1 MKEEAQNDHDK
12 KPCENE
18 ILKTLFTYLY
28 EDLNQVKF
36 EADRKKIIDTSLNFI
51 YDVDAGPKNVDAWI
65 KRFKASIYETEIP
78 KSLLTVPVKE
88 RNHNILTK
96 IKFIET
102 IVQDEIKKIINTV
115 WKDQI
120 ELIENLCIELNKQ
133 SKPVKHLII
142 YEAPPSKIDISNNTH
157 VGDFILNKTS
167 KSPYKNAISTAFKEE
182 ESENDLIATLVE
194 NNTYFMDII
203 PVPIPFNPDI
213 RSAWATEKKF
223 NIDGKQLTVHLFE
236 EAIEKFA
243 IKFKDKIHK
252 NLIIAIGMPRNT
264 SAALY
269 DYYSSKV
276 HYVIDCADGIC
287 IVDKKPVFCGY
298 LFKIDLT
305 KTNAVL
311 ATQKIKNPKLKGV
324 TLPLFKS
331 CFVDTSGQPNGTLL
345 KIALGLEIK

>member
-18 ILKTLFTYLY
+18 NLKTLFTYLY
-28 EDLNQVKF
+28 EDLNQVKS
-36 EADRKKIIDTSLNFI
+36 EKDRKKIIDTSLNFI
-51 YDVDAGPKNVDAWI
+51 YNIDAGPKGGAWI

-78 KSLLTVPVKE
+78 KSLLEGKDRKKNE
-88 RNHNILTK
+88 NIKLK
-96 IKFIET
+96 IASIEDIKPET
-102 IVQDEIKKIINTV
+102 INDIINKGWTLQKNKICKFDGEIKEIKY
-115 WKDQI
+115 
-120 ELIENLCIELNKQ
+120 
-133 SKPVKHLII
+133 LII
-142 YEAPPSKIDISNNTH
+142 YEAPPSKIDISKETY

-167 KSPYKNAISTAFKEE
+167 KSPYKNAIITAFKEE
-182 ESENDLIATLVE
+182 ESENDLSATLVE
-194 NNTYFMDII
+194 KNTYFMDII

-213 RSAWATEKKF
+213 RSAWATEEKF

-236 EAIEKFA
+236 KAIEKFA
-243 IKFKDKIHK
+243 IKFKGKIHK

-287 IVDKKPVFCGY
+287 IVDKKPLFCGY

-311 ATQKIKNPKLKGV
+311 ATEKINIPTLKGI

>member
-1 MKEEAQNDHDK
+1 MKEETQNDHDK
-12 KPCENE
+12 EICENE

-28 EDLNQVKF
+28 VDLTQDEFNTIKKA
-36 EADRKKIIDTSLNFI
+36 EAIINTSLNFI
-51 YDVDAGPKNVDAWI
+51 YNIDKGPEEAKWI
-65 KRFKASIYETEIP
+65 KSFKASIYETEIP
-78 KSLLTVPVKE
+78 KSLLEEPDKE
-88 RNHNILTK
+88 KNDNIKLK
-96 IKFIET
+96 IASIKLIKPNT
-102 IVQDEIKKIINTV
+102 INNIINTG
-115 WKDQI
+115 WKTQI
-120 ELIENLCIELNKQ
+120 DLIKSLDEKLVT
-133 SKPVKHLII
+133 VKHLII
-142 YEAPPSKIDISNNTH
+142 YEAPPSKIDISKNAH
-157 VGDFILNKTS
+157 VGDFILEKEST
-167 KSPYKNAISTAFKEE
+167 SPYKNAINDAFGSK
-182 ESENDLIATLVE
+182 SSDDLSKTLVKS
-194 NNTYFMDII
+194 NTYFMDII
-203 PVPIPFNPDI
+203 PVPIPFNPTI
-213 RSAWATEKKF
+213 RKAWATEKKF

-236 EAIEKFA
+236 KAIIAFA
-243 IKFKDKIHK
+243 IKFGDKIDK
-252 NLIIAIGMPRNT
+252 DLIIAIGMPRNT

-311 ATQKIKNPKLKGV
+311 ATQKIKNPALKGV

>member
-18 ILKTLFTYLY
+18 NLETLFDYLY
-28 EDLNQVKF
+28 EDLNQSKF
-36 EADRKKIIDTSLNFI
+36 NKNRIKIIDNSLNFI
-51 YDVDAGPKNVDAWI
+51 YDVGPKGDAWI
-65 KRFKASIYETEIP
+65 KRIKASIYETEIP
-78 KSLLTVPVKE
+78 KSLLTVPDKKKNKDILIKITNINYIDKE
-88 RNHNILTK
+88 S
-96 IKFIET
+96 
-102 IVQDEIKKIINTV
+102 IKKIINTS
-115 WKDQI
+115 WKTQI
-120 ELIENLCIELNKQ
+120 RLIKSLDGKFDTVN
-133 SKPVKHLII
+133 HLII
-142 YEAPPSKIDISNNTH
+142 YEAPPSKINITKKTY

-182 ESENDLIATLVE
+182 ESGNDLSATLVE
-194 NNTYFMDII
+194 KNTYFMDII

-213 RSAWATEKKF
+213 RSAWATEEKF

-236 EAIEKFA
+236 KAIIKFA
-243 IKFKDKIHK
+243 NKFKGKIDKD
-252 NLIIAIGMPRNT
+252 LIIAIGMPRNT

-311 ATQKIKNPKLKGV
+311 ATQKIKNPKLKGI

>member
-12 KPCENE
+12 KPCENANLE
-18 ILKTLFTYLY
+18 TLFTYLY
-28 EDLNQVKF
+28 EDLNQPKF
-36 EADRKKIIDTSLNFI
+36 KENRKEIIDNSLNFI
-51 YDVDAGPKNVDAWI
+51 YDVGPKGDAWI

-78 KSLLTVPVKE
+78 KSLLTVPDKKK
-88 RNHNILTK
+88 NKDILRK
-96 IKFIET
+96 IT
-102 IVQDEIKKIINTV
+102 NIKKIDQESIKTIINTS
-115 WKDQI
+115 WKTQI
-120 ELIENLCIELNKQ
+120 RLIKRLVEKFDTVN
-133 SKPVKHLII
+133 HLII
-142 YEAPPSKIDISNNTH
+142 YEAPPSKINITKETY

-182 ESENDLIATLVE
+182 ESENDLSATLVE
-194 NNTYFMDII
+194 KNTYFMDII

-236 EAIEKFA
+236 KAIIKFA
-243 IKFKDKIHK
+243 NNFKGKIDKD
-252 NLIIAIGMPRNT
+252 LIIAIGMPRNT

-311 ATQKIKNPKLKGV
+311 ATQKIKNPKLKGI